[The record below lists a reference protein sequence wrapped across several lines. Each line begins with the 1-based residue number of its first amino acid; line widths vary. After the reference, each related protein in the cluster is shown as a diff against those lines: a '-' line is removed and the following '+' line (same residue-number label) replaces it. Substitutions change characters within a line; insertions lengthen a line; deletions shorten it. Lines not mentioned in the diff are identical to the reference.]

1 MCAVRR
7 TLHADWRL
15 QSDGKKKSPPQKTKN
30 CLTRADVPARP
41 HACRYEEVLFSNHL
55 LGALRDYNSTGTSDP
70 LFMMYAPHLV
80 HSPYQLPADWLAK
93 FDFIGQ
99 KGNDIDGLRQV
110 YAAMTHYMDA
120 VVGNVTAEMKRTP
133 GMWENTLVIAASD
146 NGGPIQGGQGASNFP
161 LRGGKLTSWEG
172 GVQWPGT

>member
-1 MCAVRR
+1 M
-7 TLHADWRL
+7 
-15 QSDGKKKSPPQKTKN
+15 
-30 CLTRADVPARP
+30 PARP